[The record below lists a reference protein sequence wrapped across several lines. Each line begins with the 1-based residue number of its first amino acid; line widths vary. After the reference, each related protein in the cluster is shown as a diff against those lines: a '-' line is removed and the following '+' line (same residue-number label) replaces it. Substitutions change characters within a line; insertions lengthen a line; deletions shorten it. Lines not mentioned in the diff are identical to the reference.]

1 MIKLELFL
9 PWYFF
14 NLALRKYNLMLAVVK
29 FCKIMF
35 IGEAMKKLI
44 IFMIALLFCGC
55 GIASKGDGSSTSE
68 NLHIARKVAID
79 IAGGRIKFDQTAHE
93 KFWRNLNASK
103 MHLPSKFNPYINAD
117 RDALEWIKVDAY
129 AMINLNIEFLKSALA
144 TSKNGTVTKTD
155 KFKSYEKNI
164 EKLAP
169 SVATYATEQQYK
181 SKMMIKEIIAKYA
194 DELSDCVGVDK
205 FSLSQ
210 YAMRIVKISD
220 NGRLVY
226 FDFEGVKFRDLSRDG
241 VNAILNGLEYRK
253 DSLDNLFDKNYRW

>member
-1 MIKLELFL
+1 M
-9 PWYFF
+9 
-14 NLALRKYNLMLAVVK
+14 VVK
-29 FCKIMF
+29 FRKFIF
-35 IGEAMKKLI
+35 IGEVMKKLI

>member
-14 NLALRKYNLMLAVVK
+14 KLALRKYNLMLAVVK

-129 AMINLNIEFLKSALA
+129 AMINLNIEFVKSALA

>member
-1 MIKLELFL
+1 
-9 PWYFF
+9 
-14 NLALRKYNLMLAVVK
+14 
-29 FCKIMF
+29 
-35 IGEAMKKLI
+35 MKKLI

-129 AMINLNIEFLKSALA
+129 AMVNLNIEFLKSVLA

-210 YAMRIVKISD
+210 YTMRIVKISD

-226 FDFEGVKFRDLSRDG
+226 FDFEGVKFSDLGKDG
-241 VNAILNGLEYRK
+241 VDAILKSLEYRK
-253 DSLDNLFDKNYRW
+253 DSLDNLFDKNHQW

>member
-1 MIKLELFL
+1 MIKLELCL

-14 NLALRKYNLMLAVVK
+14 KLALRKYNLMLAVVK

>member
-14 NLALRKYNLMLAVVK
+14 KLALRKYNLMLAVVK

-205 FSLSQ
+205 FTLSQ

>member
-14 NLALRKYNLMLAVVK
+14 KLALRKYNLMLAVVK

-241 VNAILNGLEYRK
+241 VNAILNRLEYRK